1 MHDAYLAGFIDGE
14 GCIQVRLRTRS
25 HYTEPHYDIR
35 LQIGQKIVEPL
46 QEVYGGCLT
55 LRSPTTYNRCWLLT
69 WHSRADVLRILTIIE
84 PHLIGKHAQ
93 AVEAMA
99 ILETLKP
106 FKTPSRSNHKGYL

>member
-46 QEVYGGCLT
+46 KALQEVYGGCLT

-69 WHSRADVLRILTIIE
+69 WHSRADVLRILTIIAL
-84 PHLIGKHAQ
+84 P
-93 AVEAMA
+93 
-99 ILETLKP
+99 
-106 FKTPSRSNHKGYL
+106 KTPPFRAGVQLHILQLCGILIICILHA